1 MFEKLGDVE
10 RRYETL
16 SHLLGQP
23 EVIGK
28 QEELQR
34 VAKEFSELGRV
45 VELYR
50 RFRRLEEEIQQSR
63 GLLDTEEDEE
73 MKRLA
78 KDEVSRLLEE
88 SRGWRKI

>member
-1 MFEKLGDVE
+1 
-10 RRYETL
+10 
-16 SHLLGQP
+16 
-23 EVIGK
+23 
-28 QEELQR
+28 

-78 KDEVSRLLEE
+78 KDEVSRLSEE
-88 SRGWRKI
+88 KQRVEEDLRLTSFREIP